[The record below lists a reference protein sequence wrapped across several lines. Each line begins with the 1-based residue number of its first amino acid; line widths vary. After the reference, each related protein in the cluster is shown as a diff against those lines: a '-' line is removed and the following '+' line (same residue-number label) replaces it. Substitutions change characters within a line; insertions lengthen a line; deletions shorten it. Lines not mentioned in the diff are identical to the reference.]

1 MVHFRWWGPSESA
14 MLLEL
19 PIKHIPSFN
28 NWFVWF
34 SDQMAQVIGY
44 WIDTDFLSLNNYSR
58 GPIKTIRSFSS
69 IILSRNWL
77 SIFSSFLPACRFWN
91 QKSIQLEGRGSQRAH
106 WPEVHQQWA
115 FQGHRDSQDCSRRC
129 WRAPYVLGPK
139 LYPRSP
145 RKRSPW
151 HCGGESACQ
160 RPWCCQQPDQV
171 QTNLFLKSGWGILE
185 ARGLGSPT
193 GATSFS
199 LKKGPRYHS
208 V

>member
-1 MVHFRWWGPSESA
+1 
-14 MLLEL
+14 
-19 PIKHIPSFN
+19 
-28 NWFVWF
+28 
-34 SDQMAQVIGY
+34 MAQVIGY

-58 GPIKTIRSFSS
+58 CPIKTIRSFFS

-106 WPEVHQQWA
+106 WPKVHQQWA

-129 WRAPYVLGPK
+129 WWAPYVLGPK

-145 RKRSPW
+145 RKCSPW

-160 RPWCCQQPDQV
+160 RPWCCQQPNKV
-171 QTNLFLKSGWGILE
+171 QINLFLKSGWGILE
-185 ARGLGSPT
+185 ARGFRKALQEPHPSVSRRVQDIIQCKQDEDLGDMKILLQLF
-193 GATSFS
+193 G
-199 LKKGPRYHS
+199 
-208 V
+208 

>member
-19 PIKHIPSFN
+19 PIKHIPSFS

-44 WIDTDFLSLNNYSR
+44 WIDTDFLSLNNHSR
-58 GPIKTIRSFSS
+58 CPIKTIRSFFS

-91 QKSIQLEGRGSQRAH
+91 QESIQLEGRGSQCAH

-129 WRAPYVLGPK
+129 WRAPMFLAPSYIHEVQENAAPGTVVGRVHAKDPDAAN
-139 LYPRSP
+139 SP
-145 RKRSPW
+145 IRYRET
-151 HCGGESACQ
+151 CFLNLAGE
-160 RPWCCQQPDQV
+160 
-171 QTNLFLKSGWGILE
+171 F
-185 ARGLGSPT
+185 
-193 GATSFS
+193 
-199 LKKGPRYHS
+199 
-208 V
+208 